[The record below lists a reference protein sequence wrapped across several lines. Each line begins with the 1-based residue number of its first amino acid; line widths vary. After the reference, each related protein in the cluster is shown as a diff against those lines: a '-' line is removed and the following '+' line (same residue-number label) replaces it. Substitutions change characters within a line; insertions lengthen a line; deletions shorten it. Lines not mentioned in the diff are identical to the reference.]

1 MRALMIRRGFD
12 HILFT
17 AMLIGRHV
25 YIIHTIGYF
34 PSVKHQNPILLK
46 EGGRQKLKKNRLS
59 SSFSFSFSNF
69 LQLTTLTTHE
79 SKQ

>member
-46 EGGRQKLKKNRLS
+46 EGGRQKLKKN
-59 SSFSFSFSNF
+59 
-69 LQLTTLTTHE
+69 
-79 SKQ
+79 